1 MLATSITSAFA
12 LLIGL
17 VVLRRVVGAR
27 GRGAITVADLA
38 LLLACAE
45 IVQLLYT
52 VMKIDTEVGAAPALL
67 PVFCAVGIVLAVAGS
82 FAEWIATV
90 VTGLGVFAAMI
101 DTVLTDGYGVAGLLT
116 LTVLLV
122 WVINR
127 LVRAALPW

>member
-1 MLATSITSAFA
+1 MLATSLTSAFA

-52 VMKIDTEVGAAPALL
+52 VMKIDTEVGAVPALL
-67 PVFCAVGIVLAVAGS
+67 PVFCLIGIVLAVAGS
-82 FAEWIATV
+82 FAEWIATI
-90 VTGLGVFAAMI
+90 VTGLGVLAAMV

-122 WVINR
+122 WMINR
-127 LVRAALPW
+127 LVRAVLPW